1 MNTLQ
6 IFLLTF
12 VVIETLNMLEL
23 YFMQDQC
30 VFNGISCF
38 SAWNKTRD
46 DPEVHELI
54 RYLVNWVAG
63 MKLIV
68 IALILVF
75 VFYAPEATLI
85 AASLALVITIG
96 SFFWR
101 MFPMLRWMDDNGYV
115 SPRGKS
121 RMLTVMILA
130 LEAGLGLA
138 IGLTAFTV
146 L

>member
-1 MNTLQ
+1 MSALR
-6 IFLLTF
+6 IFLLIF

-38 SAWNKTRD
+38 SAWDKTRH

-68 IALILVF
+68 IALVLVL
-75 VFYAPEATLI
+75 VIAAPDATLI
-85 AASLALVITIG
+85 TAALALSVTIA

-101 MFPMLRWMDDNGYV
+101 MFPMLRQMDRQGHV
-115 SPRGKS
+115 GPRGKS
-121 RMLTVMILA
+121 RMLLIMIMA
-130 LEAGLGLA
+130 LELGLVVA
-138 IGLTAFTV
+138 ISLAAFTS